1 MTICRYINKDQ
12 FEEIAHFLSEEKFL
26 LASDC
31 VEQSKDDSNTVRL
44 VASLGG
50 DDFEEEGTFRTV
62 KNSTLIEHLPW
73 AAGRPSIGVD
83 YGCLTL
89 MMMFK
94 MKDDQHSYLESA
106 EIWDE
111 VCYRAPG
118 YCTLCSVDRPVIE
131 MRVRGLCT
139 ESIYDDKYF
148 YNIAEDGKM
157 MFLGEEES
165 MIKFDDQKNAWIW
178 SDRNYPE
185 SLGKCI
191 DCFI

>member
-1 MTICRYINKDQ
+1 M
-12 FEEIAHFLSEEKFL
+12 
-26 LASDC
+26 ASDC
-31 VEQSKDDSNTVRL
+31 VEQSKDDPSIIRFT
-44 VASLGG
+44 ASLGG

-62 KNSTLIEHLPW
+62 KDSTLIEHLPW
-73 AAGRPSIGVD
+73 AAGRPNAGGFD

-89 MMMFK
+89 VMMFK
-94 MKDDQHSYLESA
+94 TGGDQNMFIESQ
-106 EIWDE
+106 ELWDE
-111 VCYRAPG
+111 VCYRPPG
-118 YCTLCSVDRPVIE
+118 YCTLCSVDAPVIE

-165 MIKFDDQKNAWIW
+165 IIKFDDQRNVWIW

-185 SLGKCI
+185 SSGKYLSYI
-191 DCFI
+191 FS